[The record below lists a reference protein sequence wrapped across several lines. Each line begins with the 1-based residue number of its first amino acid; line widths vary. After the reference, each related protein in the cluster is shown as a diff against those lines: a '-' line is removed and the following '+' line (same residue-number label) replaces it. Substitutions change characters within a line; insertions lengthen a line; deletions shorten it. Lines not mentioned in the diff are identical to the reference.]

1 MPSPSEPPFDFP
13 EHLFKGV
20 FISDKKVTEFPKVD
34 TFDVRTPML
43 RVFTAG
49 PHQLFTFADMY
60 AQMVYAVNQEKPF
73 NRGKWQQLD
82 ISGSPMH
89 ATRELRNVTVL
100 YVVPSDVQG
109 LRDDV
114 HPDMPWA
121 DAHFDERVGGEP
133 LNPAPSYKIWPHHNG
148 SAERHVEDQ
157 VFSHTYPERFWPKYA
172 NPSELM
178 HFASGRPSTVNCGI
192 RYAYGDL
199 DDVVEQLVD
208 NPDTRQ
214 AVLPVWFPE
223 DTGDNGHRVPCSLF
237 YHFMSDG
244 DGTLSVWYSMR
255 SCDLARHFRND
266 VYLAGRLLQWV
277 CERVNEGLMEYDED
291 TRLTPGCLNM
301 TISNLHVMEGDLASL
316 KS

>member
-1 MPSPSEPPFDFP
+1 MMMSSPTDD
-13 EHLFKGV
+13 GV
-20 FISDKKVTEFPKVD
+20 RVAGEKITILPTVQPDDP
-34 TFDVRTPML
+34 RTPL
-43 RVFTAG
+43 LHVYSAG
-49 PHQLFTFADMY
+49 PKHIFSFADMY
-60 AQMVYAVNQEKPF
+60 AQMVYAINQEVPF

-82 ISGSPMH
+82 VSSSPMH

-109 LRDDV
+109 LRDDI

-148 SAERHVEDQ
+148 SAERHVDNQ
-157 VFSHTYPERFWPKYA
+157 KFSHTYPERFWPKFA
-172 NPSELM
+172 NEGNKRPN
-178 HFASGRPSTVNCGI
+178 GRQVYVPHNGI
-192 RYAYGDL
+192 RYEYGDL
-199 DDVVEQLVD
+199 ADVIDQLVC

-223 DTGDNGHRVPCSLF
+223 DTGDDGTRVPCSLF

-244 DGTLSVWYSMR
+244 NGTLSVWYSMR

-277 CERVNEGLMEYDED
+277 CDQVNRGLWDSD
-291 TRLTPGCLNM
+291 TDDRLTPGCLNM